1 MFWSA
6 GYWLWLARLI
16 KPCISLPSSSF
27 IHSFLP
33 FTYQLTFLL
42 ERYPPMCVHS
52 LLSRLST
59 YEKIEF
65 PRLCFL
71 DTFFIT
77 GTCGDL
83 SWTLSGLS
91 KYFLDTF
98 RHRNPFVTP
107 EHSLGSLEISGIY
120 FLHPHISWAYFL
132 ALKTFPGHFLWRRK
146 RLARLHDTFLGLQIF
161 LGHMLIYIYIYIS
174 AGMTFPGH
182 CFIAL

>member
-6 GYWLWLARLI
+6 AYCLWIARLI

-27 IHSFLP
+27 IHSSLP
-33 FTYQLTFLL
+33 FTYQLTILL
-42 ERYPPMCVHS
+42 ERYPPMCVRS
-52 LLSRLST
+52 LLSRLNS
-59 YEKIEF
+59 YEKIKI

-91 KYFLDTF
+91 KYFLNIF

-107 EHSLGSLEISGIY
+107 EHSLDSLQISIF
-120 FLHPHISWAYFL
+120 FLTSAYFQG
-132 ALKTFPGHFLWRRK
+132 TFFSSLDLSW
-146 RLARLHDTFLGLQIF
+146 TFSLTSEASRETSWYNFWVFKYFRDICRYLF
-161 LGHMLIYIYIYIS
+161 IY
-174 AGMTFPGH
+174 
-182 CFIAL
+182 